1 MCLLFIVILN
11 KKKCTLCRPRGY
23 KFENLNSFSVPYFP
37 ADATHCPRRFWLDF
51 ALFRKKLEWKYWSLG
66 CCVQVV
72 VYILISTK
80 NRLQES
86 RIEKYAGNWCFECT
100 IESSKL
106 MIIFCVA
113 AARLVRIWN
122 FKTTRQFT
130 SHSSSILQSTDHA
143 CLFLFEKRPE
153 LKNWYLGWFGRLEFD
168 TLRYHPRIVSTLS
181 RHYHFIH
188 RRIVPAGSG
197 LLFSSKSNRIK
208 KLINGMI
215 RTGWDL
221 IHSCFI

>member
-1 MCLLFIVILN
+1 MLSITRVVMLN
-11 KKKCTLCRPRGY
+11 KKKCTLCRSRGY

-72 VYILISTK
+72 VYIPISTK

-100 IESSKL
+100 IQSSKL

-113 AARLVRIWN
+113 AAWLVRILIFN
-122 FKTTRQFT
+122 TTRQFT

-143 CLFLFEKRPE
+143 CLFC
-153 LKNWYLGWFGRLEFD
+153 
-168 TLRYHPRIVSTLS
+168 
-181 RHYHFIH
+181 
-188 RRIVPAGSG
+188 
-197 LLFSSKSNRIK
+197 SKS
-208 KLINGMI
+208 
-215 RTGWDL
+215 DL
-221 IHSCFI
+221 N

>member
-181 RHYHFIH
+181 SFDSSTHCP
-188 RRIVPAGSG
+188 RRFWLADFFEKQSE
-197 LLFSSKSNRIK
+197 
-208 KLINGMI
+208 
-215 RTGWDL
+215 
-221 IHSCFI
+221 